1 MPNLLLI
8 LPAQQFFL
16 LSSNG
21 RQTVG
26 DGAFYVDAAPSVL
39 AVCHLQGADD
49 MYYYS
54 TTFSGGP
61 GVRSSYTFHHSIS
74 IYFHSSGG
82 FDVPKSKCPP
92 DRGSSDC
99 VTGSPA
105 LNHSSAFNPTF
116 YSSVAPAFR
125 VVRLRVSTRR
135 VLTPCVLTRLSD
147 IRFGMEPARRFAP

>member
-1 MPNLLLI
+1 MLI
-8 LPAQQFFL
+8 YQFIVFL

-61 GVRSSYTFHHSIS
+61 EVR
-74 IYFHSSGG
+74 
-82 FDVPKSKCPP
+82 
-92 DRGSSDC
+92 
-99 VTGSPA
+99 
-105 LNHSSAFNPTF
+105 TF
-116 YSSVAPAFR
+116 YFTLFFIVCLLPFQW
-125 VVRLRVSTRR
+125 
-135 VLTPCVLTRLSD
+135 
-147 IRFGMEPARRFAP
+147 RF